1 MSSIWGNNI
10 KISIFGESHGTAIGA
25 IIDGL
30 PEGQKIDFNY
40 INIQMK
46 RRLPNRDD
54 TTSNRQENDNY
65 EFLSG
70 IFNNTTTGAPICAII
85 KNQNASHKDYD
96 EIKNVLRPGH
106 ADFTAKVRYKN
117 FNDFRGGGHLSGR
130 LTAPIV
136 LFGTVCRQI
145 LETKGI
151 KVAAHIYSIKDVLD
165 KPFNPINIPDNLI
178 NKLSTQLF
186 PVIMPQVESLM
197 KDEIKKAKL
206 NNDSVGGTVECAIVG
221 LPAGI
226 GNPIFNNIESVLS
239 SIIFSIPAIKG
250 IEFGNGFN
258 SSHMYGSDNNDE
270 FFNDNG
276 NIKTKTNNHGGILGG
291 ISSGMPIVFKI
302 AVKPTPSIAKEQNT
316 INLLNLKNTKIK
328 ISGRHDPCI
337 VSRIAPVIEAATS
350 IAIINL
356 LSEVNML

>member
-10 KISIFGESHGTAIGA
+10 KISIFGESHGIAIGA
-25 IIDGL
+25 VIDGL
-30 PEGQKIDFNY
+30 PEGIKIDFNQ
-40 INIQMK
+40 INTQMQ

-54 TTSNRQENDNY
+54 TTSKRQESDNY

-70 IFNNTTTGAPICAII
+70 IFNNTTTGTPICAII
-85 KNQNASHKDYD
+85 KNENANYKDYD
-96 EIKNVLRPGH
+96 EIKSVLRPGH

-130 LTAPIV
+130 LTAPLV

-145 LETKGI
+145 LEAKGI
-151 KVAAHIYSIKDVLD
+151 KVAAHIYSIKDVID
-165 KPFNPINIPDNLI
+165 KPFNSTNIPDNLI
-178 NKLSTQLF
+178 NKLPTQLF

-197 KDEIKKAKL
+197 KNEIKKAKL
-206 NNDSVGGTVECAIVG
+206 NGDSVGGIVECAIVG
-221 LPAGI
+221 LPVGI

-239 SIIFSIPAIKG
+239 SIMFSIPAIKG

-258 SSHMYGSDNNDE
+258 SSHMYGSENNDE
-270 FFNDNG
+270 FFYDNG
-276 NIKTKTNNHGGILGG
+276 SIKTKTNNHGGILGG
-291 ISSGMPIVFKI
+291 ISSGMPIVFKA
-302 AVKPTPSIAKEQNT
+302 AVKPTPSISKEQNT
-316 INLLNLKNTKIK
+316 VNLSNLKNTKIK

-337 VSRIAPVIEAATS
+337 VSRIVPVIESAAA

-356 LSEVNML
+356 LSEANML

>member
-25 IIDGL
+25 TMDGL
-30 PEGQKIDFNY
+30 PEGQKVDFNY

-54 TTSNRQENDNY
+54 TTSSRKENDNY
-65 EFLSG
+65 EILSG

-85 KNQNASHKDYD
+85 KNENANHKDYN
-96 EIKNVLRPGH
+96 EIKNLLRPGH
-106 ADFTAKVRYKN
+106 ADFTAKARYKN

-130 LTAPIV
+130 LTAPLV
-136 LFGTVCRQI
+136 LFGALCRQI

-151 KVAAHIYSIKDVLD
+151 KIAAHIYSIKDVSD
-165 KPFNPINIPDNLI
+165 TPFNPTNIPDNLI
-178 NKLSTQLF
+178 NELSTQLF
-186 PVIMPQVESLM
+186 PVIMPQAQFLM

-206 NNDSVGGTVECAIVG
+206 NNDSVGGIVECAIVG

-226 GNPIFNNIESVLS
+226 GNPIFDNIESVLS
-239 SIIFSIPAIKG
+239 SIIFSIPSIKG

-258 SSHMYGSDNNDE
+258 SSYMYGSNNNDE

-276 NIKTKTNNHGGILGG
+276 NIRTKTNNHGGILGG
-291 ISSGMPIVFKI
+291 ISSGMPILFKV
-302 AVKPTPSIAKEQNT
+302 AVKPTPSIFKEQNT
-316 INLLNLKNTKIK
+316 VNLLHLENAKIK

-337 VSRIAPVIEAATS
+337 VSRIIPVIEAAS
-350 IAIINL
+350 AIAIINL
-356 LSEVNML
+356 LRGVNVL